1 MNTYHNCQKTM
12 VKREILNQE
21 ENDSEKQS
29 IKMTV
34 YLLSEILKVRRQQ
47 NNPFK
52 ILGGGAGN
60 CQPKITYPVKILI
73 KTESKIETF

>member
-1 MNTYHNCQKTM
+1 M

-34 YLLSEILKVRRQQ
+34 YLLSEILKVRRQW

-52 ILGGGAGN
+52 ILGE
-60 CQPKITYPVKILI
+60 KLST
-73 KTESKIETF
+73 